1 MIIQLNWHFWFCAA
15 AIFVAIRLKP
25 FRSSAWFGLLNL
37 AALAVL
43 IGPRGVLLI
52 TALTICLWLALVVAG
67 KLGDGLAAK
76 LLSVSAIL
84 TIIAILLFQK
94 VTYEVLLTSTSRAG
108 PDALALRLLE
118 LISFS
123 YIALRAWD
131 VVIAV
136 RGGDRLLDP
145 LALSGYI
152 APFFMMPAGPINVY
166 RDHLEVDKNGFP
178 APRWSEYID
187 GLQLIVTGLFFKF
200 VIAEL
205 IRLWMVGANGGWS
218 ERSYVDSIITF
229 LYVYFDFAGYS
240 LVALG
245 IGRLLKVPTPVNFD
259 RPFTS
264 PSLTDFW
271 LRWHASLGSW
281 IRRNIYF
288 PSQFALMR
296 RTDGEHAYLVNTL
309 SLVVAFTFVG
319 VWHRI
324 TLQFVVWGVLFGCLV
339 AAEKYVRDE
348 WLLPISERRPWL
360 TLVGRTL
367 GPVYVLVTVTSLLYL
382 TAIGQ
387 MVGTVKK

>member
-1 MIIQLNWHFWFCAA
+1 VIIQLNWHFWFCAV
-15 AIFVAIRLKP
+15 AIFVAIRLRP

-37 AALAVL
+37 AAL
-43 IGPRGVLLI
+43 VLLI
-52 TALTICLWLALVVAG
+52 GARGALLIALVTICLWLALVVAG
-67 KLGDGLAAK
+67 KLGDGLAGS

-84 TIIAILLFQK
+84 AIIGILLFQK
-94 VTYEVLLTSTSRAG
+94 ITYEALLTSTSRAG
-108 PDALALRLLE
+108 PDAVALRLLE

-123 YIALRAWD
+123 YVALRAWD
-131 VVIAV
+131 VVVAV

-166 RDHLEVDKNGFP
+166 RDHLDVDKNGFP

-205 IRLWMVGANGGWS
+205 IRLWVVGANGDWS
-218 ERSYVDSIITF
+218 ERSYADSIITF
-229 LYVYFDFAGYS
+229 IYVYFDFAGYS

-271 LRWHASLGSW
+271 LRWHASLGLW
-281 IRRNIYF
+281 IRRNVYF
-288 PSQFALMR
+288 PSQLAMLR
-296 RTDGEHAYLVNTL
+296 RTDGEHPYLVNTL

-324 TLQFVVWGVLFGCLV
+324 TPQFVVWGILFGCLV
-339 AAEKYVRDE
+339 AAERYVRDT
-348 WLLPISERRPWL
+348 WLLPMRKHRPWL
-360 TLVGRTL
+360 SFVGRTL
-367 GPVYVLVTVTSLLYL
+367 GPVYVLVAVTGLLYL

-387 MVGTVKK
+387 VVGAGNK